1 MLSHESAVLCCISM
15 GCHHHFFASLN
26 VVIALAL
33 RPSYCFQRFYPHGNP
48 SCDMKANGFVMI
60 YHEQV

>member
-33 RPSYCFQRFYPHGNP
+33 RPSYFFQRFYPHGV
-48 SCDMKANGFVMI
+48 SSFEV
-60 YHEQV
+60 